1 MAQLVQTVEYTE
13 HVNPVVC
20 RFINEMA
27 DHIFRIIRISYRI
40 RAAGEHLEKD
50 IRRCFTHP
58 AKPFPGTFI
67 KETISHIKCRAAP
80 VFKREE
86 LRHMTCGVTDRVHD
100 IVCPHTGRQKR
111 LVGITICRI
120 HDHQF
125 FLIHDPFGKF
135 FRSPFFQHLPC
146 TAGYCFPLCR
156 KRRYRSEIGFF
167 FRTRPGIAVDGDISD
182 IVEQLRTAVADC
194 FRFIQKLRMAV
205 DVIDI
210 TETFLKILRAEHIL
224 KEIYICL
231 HTADTEFIKAAE
243 HFVYRILRMER
254 VGRYFDQE

>member
-20 RFINEMA
+20 CFINEMA

-50 IRRCFTHP
+50 VRRCFTHP

-111 LVGITICRI
+111 LVGITICRV

-156 KRRYRSEIGFF
+156 KRRCRSEIGLFL
-167 FRTRPGIAVDGDISD
+167 RSRPGIAVDGDISD
-182 IVEQLRTAVADC
+182 IAEQLRTAVADC

-210 TETFLKILRAEHIL
+210 TETFLEILRAEHIL

-231 HTADTEFIKAAE
+231 HTADTEFIKTAE